1 METLEN
7 LSNDINA
14 YLPKPKKSQLILVL
28 TQLRINNEGN
38 PNAVSNK
45 LIALRWIQKGYED
58 IMGDEERDKV
68 EHSTLVTSQLSLLH
82 VIFMSG

>member
-7 LSNDINA
+7 LSNDINT

-28 TQLRINNEGN
+28 TQLHINNDGN
-38 PNAVSNK
+38 PDAVSNK
-45 LIALRWIQKGYED
+45 LITLRWIQKGHEG
-58 IMGDEERDKV
+58 IMGDKERDKV
-68 EHSTLVTSQLSLLH
+68 ERSTLVTSQPSLLH

>member
-7 LSNDINA
+7 LSNDINT

-38 PNAVSNK
+38 PDAVSNK
-45 LIALRWIQKGYED
+45 LITLRWIQKGHEG
-58 IMGDEERDKV
+58 IMGDKERDKV
-68 EHSTLVTSQLSLLH
+68 ERSTLVTSQPSLLH